1 MARFTSRWAAVFNCC
16 LPVNCRNFHGIP
28 SRHVLSGSHSVLQR
42 AALSPYPR
50 LETRCLLVEPWLSC
64 LQSTRWT
71 HTTHFSRQ
79 HCKDDDEGKKT
90 EDTVPESNGDGHDG
104 LISLEDLVFHIL
116 SNEEKKVALRDFFA
130 VLASKGLRQT
140 DPRLQ
145 ESLQKIQDKF
155 TQQYPDNLSDTIL
168 ERKDFQECISSNIV
182 LIGRA
187 LRNMFILPDFPHFT
201 AQVDRLY
208 EEIKMNTSGELATYI
223 PQLARQ
229 NPNHWGVALCT
240 IDGQRHS
247 VGNTTVPFSLQSCS
261 KAPIYAEV
269 LTRHGANYVHHFVGH
284 EPSGRPFNDLCL
296 NDLNKPHNPMNNSGA
311 VLVLS
316 LLSQSRNM
324 ADRFDDIMQRFKE
337 MAGGEFVGFSN
348 ATFLS
353 EKESGNRNYAL
364 CYLLQEYG
372 CFPEGVNP
380 METLDLYFQVCS
392 LEVTCESG
400 SVIAAT
406 LANGGICPM
415 TGETV
420 FDPAAVRDTLTVMS
434 SCGMYDYSGQFA
446 FKVGMPAKSGVAGG
460 IMVVVP
466 NVMGFMLF
474 SPLLDRFG
482 NSVRGADFCE
492 KLVSM
497 YNFHNY
503 DNLLHATKKQDPRKQ
518 RIESKASRVV
528 KLLFAAYN
536 GDVSVL
542 RQYLLQG
549 ADMEQRDYD
558 DRSAL
563 HVGAAQ
569 GHVEVVRFLLEKCKV
584 DPNMKDRWDRTPVDD
599 AEKFGHTEIAALL
612 RAAASSRQL
621 SS

>member
-1 MARFTSRWAAVFNCC
+1 MARFSPQLAAIFGGRFLADGQKLPGMSSRFSLGNRNI
-16 LPVNCRNFHGIP
+16 LPGTTK
-28 SRHVLSGSHSVLQR
+28 Q
-42 AALSPYPR
+42 PR
-50 LETRCLLVEPWLSC
+50 PETRRMAGLPGPL
-64 LQSTRWT
+64 RWV
-71 HTTHFSRQ
+71 HTTPCSSQCRRTDHEEKSQDMVPER
-79 HCKDDDEGKKT
+79 KDD
-90 EDTVPESNGDGHDG
+90 G
-104 LISLEDLVFHIL
+104 LVSLEDLVFRIL
-116 SNEEKKVALRDFFA
+116 SNSKKKVALRDFFS

-145 ESLQKIQDKF
+145 ESLEKIKEKF
-155 TQQYPDNLSDTIL
+155 TQQYPDNIGDTL
-168 ERKDFQECISSNIV
+168 LDKLDFQECISSNIV

-187 LRNMFILPDFPHFT
+187 LRNMFILPDFPLFA
-201 AQVDRLY
+201 AQVDKLY
-208 EEIKMNTSGELATYI
+208 EEIKMNTGGELATYI

-229 NPNHWGVALCT
+229 NPDHWGISLCT

-247 VGNTTVPFSLQSCS
+247 VGDTAVPFSLQSCS

-269 LTRHGANYVHHFVGH
+269 LTRHGSDHVHRFVGH
-284 EPSGRPFNDLCL
+284 EPSGRTFNDLCL
-296 NDLNKPHNPMNNSGA
+296 NDSNKPHNPMNNSGA
-311 VLVLS
+311 MLMLS
-316 LLSQSRNM
+316 LLNQSRNM

-337 MAGGEFVGFSN
+337 MAGGEYIGFSN

-415 TGETV
+415 TGKKV
-420 FDPAAVRDTLTVMS
+420 FDPAAVRDALTVMS

-474 SPLLDRFG
+474 SPPLDRFG

-492 KLVSM
+492 KIVST

-503 DNLLHATKKQDPRKQ
+503 DNLLHATKKQDPRRQ
-518 RIESKASRVV
+518 YLQSKASRVV

-549 ADMEQRDYD
+549 EDMEQRDYD
-558 DRSAL
+558 DRTAL

-584 DPNMKDRWDRTPVDD
+584 DPSPKDRWDHTPLDD
-599 AEKFGHTEIAALL
+599 AERFGHTEVAELL
-612 RAAASSRQL
+612 RVAVS
-621 SS
+621 